1 MSVKT
6 ATTTQF
12 SAEAVRALSELLD
25 EPGWMLDLRLTA
37 WRFFEEIPWPT
48 GTEET
53 WRRTS
58 LRGFRLENYRPFVP
72 DVLTEV
78 EAEADLETI
87 YREHLAELV
96 SAGELVMDE
105 GRAFYHRLDDTL
117 AAKGVIFTDLH
128 TAVREYPELVQRTF
142 AQQVPLDAN
151 KFAALHYAFW
161 RGGTF
166 LYVPR
171 NVEVTLPFQTLA
183 RLSQPG
189 AGGFYHTIVITEEGA
204 SVTLMEDFF
213 GGERGFHAGVVE
225 LYPGP
230 NSRLRYT
237 HVQNWEPTLWNFGTQ
252 RIRVP
257 RDAEVVHLIASW
269 GSKLS
274 KVWVTLD
281 LVEPGARG
289 QLLGLY
295 FTTDH
300 QHIDHHTMQNHRAAN
315 CSSDLLYKGALKDT
329 SRSVYQGYIK
339 VWPGAQKTDA
349 YQANRNL
356 LLDGRARADSIPGL
370 EIEADDVRCT
380 HGATAG
386 QIPEEYLFY
395 LESRGLDRPTAE
407 RLIVAGFFQEVL
419 ERVDNADVRRKLET
433 TIAERLDVDVADLG
447 LEVDNNT
454 DHNG

>member
-1 MSVKT
+1 MTVREALDLT
-6 ATTTQF
+6 F
-12 SAEAVRALSELLD
+12 SADAVKALSEILD

-48 GTEET
+48 GKEET
-53 WRRTS
+53 WRRTP
-58 LRGFRLENYRPFVP
+58 LRGFRLENYRPFAS
-72 DVLTEV
+72 EV
-78 EAEADLETI
+78 YAEVDKESALGTI
-87 YREHLAELV
+87 YQEHLAELT

-105 GRAFYHRLDDTL
+105 GQALYHHLSEDL

-183 RLSQPG
+183 RLSQG
-189 AGGFYHTIVITEEGA
+189 QTAGFYHTIVVTEEGA

-213 GGERGFHAGVVE
+213 GGKEGMHDGVVE
-225 LYPGP
+225 LFPGA
-230 NSRLRYT
+230 NSRLRYV
-237 HVQNWEPTLWNFGTQ
+237 HVQNWEPTLWNFGTHN
-252 RIRVP
+252 IRTQ
-257 RDAEVVHLIASW
+257 RDAEVLHLIASW
-269 GSKLS
+269 GSRVS
-274 KVWVTLD
+274 KVWITLD
-281 LVEPGARG
+281 LNEPGGRG

-295 FTTDH
+295 FTRDR
-300 QHIDHHTMQNHRAAN
+300 QHIDHHTMQHHIAPN
-315 CSSDLLYKGALKDT
+315 CSSDLLYKGALKDN
-329 SRSVYQGYIK
+329 SRTVYQGFIK

-356 LLDGRARADSIPGL
+356 LLDGTARADSIPGL

-386 QIPEEYLFY
+386 QIPEEYIFY
-395 LESRGLDRPTAE
+395 LESRGLDRSQAE
-407 RLIVAGFFQEVL
+407 RLVVAGFFEEVL
-419 ERVDNADVRRKLET
+419 ERVDNEDVRRKLEA
-433 TIAERLDVDVADLG
+433 TIAERLGVALADLG
-447 LEVDNNT
+447 LDV
-454 DHNG
+454 